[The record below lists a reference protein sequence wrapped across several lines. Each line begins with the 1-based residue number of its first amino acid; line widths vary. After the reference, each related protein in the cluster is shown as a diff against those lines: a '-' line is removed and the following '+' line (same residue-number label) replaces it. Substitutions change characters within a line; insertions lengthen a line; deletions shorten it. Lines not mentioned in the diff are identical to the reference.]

1 MNRKSYLL
9 YILSTLLVIT
19 FFMSCSK
26 KSNST
31 STTAAQ
37 TASVEMN
44 FLDGSGL
51 HAVPAPYAMVQL
63 YKTHDEQINKTN
75 PVTSMLTCD
84 NKGYIT
90 INNLEAI
97 NYFFNAYSSDMT
109 KSNATTSDQTN
120 TLVAGQVTKLT
131 LVVK

>member
-1 MNRKSYLL
+1 MAGL
-9 YILSTLLVIT
+9 LLV
-19 FFMSCSK
+19 SCAKTTNSTP
-26 KSNST
+26 ST
-31 STTAAQ
+31 STQ
-37 TASVEMN
+37 TASVQMS

-51 HAVPAPYAMVQL
+51 HAVPAPYAKVQL
-63 YKTHDEQINKTN
+63 YKTHDDQVNKTN
-75 PVTSMLTCD
+75 PATAMLSCD

-120 TLVAGQVTKLT
+120 PLVAGQVTKLI